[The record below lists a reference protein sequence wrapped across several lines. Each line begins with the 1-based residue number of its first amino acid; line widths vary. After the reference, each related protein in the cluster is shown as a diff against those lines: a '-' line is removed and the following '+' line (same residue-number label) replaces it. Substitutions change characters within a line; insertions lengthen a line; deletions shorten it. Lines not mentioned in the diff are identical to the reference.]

1 VPTEYNILS
10 KTMRIYI
17 YRMPIESNRQVTAA
31 TAADVAARCTRVAF
45 YSNHAAIIGLQ
56 PCLVSNSKLANVNKV
71 ELLY

>member
-1 VPTEYNILS
+1 
-10 KTMRIYI
+10 
-17 YRMPIESNRQVTAA
+17 MPIESNRQVTAA